1 MTSHFRI
8 PESKK
13 FKLSDLE
20 QPHRTTTKV
29 TAFSKGSNLTDIF
42 DVSLFAGVQIILLM
56 ALFISQV
63 MLLRSTV
70 HAAKIICQNIFDHFY
85 IFPVLEKCHA
95 SIICP
100 SLDKDLTTQF
110 HKRFLIS

>member
-1 MTSHFRI
+1 MTLHFRI

-13 FKLSDLE
+13 FKLSDLKRL
-20 QPHRTTTKV
+20 HRTTAEV
-29 TAFSKGSNLTDIF
+29 TAFRKGSNLRDIF
-42 DVSLFAGVQIILLM
+42 DVSLFAEVQMILLM

-70 HAAKIICQNIFDHFY
+70 HTAKIICQHTFDHFY

-100 SLDKDLTTQF
+100 SFDNDLTTQF
-110 HKRFLIS
+110 RK